1 MQAFLFRV
9 ELDRLTGIQRPF
21 HADLGSRLGLVPLD
35 PFLAAV
41 PGGSS
46 IIAKGS
52 VRGVELFSN

>member
-9 ELDRLTGIQRPF
+9 ELNRLTGIQRPF

-41 PGGSS
+41 PGEAQLSP
-46 IIAKGS
+46 
-52 VRGVELFSN
+52 